1 MNGNNTSEPINFL
14 LSREEL
20 LFVLNLLQAGFIPGL
35 DNDPLGELTAEQLAF
50 ANTVAGRALW
60 ARELAQLHPDGQWVV
75 HNNLLLAVGGCAYA
89 QRIISVYHWPADSA
103 FPRRF
108 FGHLREND
116 IVTHTRPAD
125 VLHRFSLLP
134 SKEQLISQVLAACD
148 LEDGSTSPPQELALS
163 RGDFVKIRELAGAGD
178 TTGAMDILVTNR
190 TPPETAQAFVS
201 TLADSARVSIMQ
213 ILDQPINGTVQKRDF
228 TVLQNS
234 QQTWMISAP
243 TSDTDDAPLS
253 VKTTSRDEIT
263 ALLSEWL

>member
-1 MNGNNTSEPINFL
+1 MNGNNTSEPIHFL

-35 DNDPLGELTAEQLAF
+35 DNDPLGELTPEQQAF

-60 ARELAQLHPDGQWVV
+60 ARELTQLHSDSQWVI

-89 QRIISVYHWPADSA
+89 QRIISVYHWPVNSTL
-103 FPRRF
+103 PTRF
-108 FGHLREND
+108 FGHLWENN

-134 SKEQLISQVLAACD
+134 SKEQLISQVLAVCD
-148 LEDGSTSPPQELALS
+148 LEDGSASPHQELAVS
-163 RGDFVKIRELAGAGD
+163 SGDFVKIRELAGAGD
-178 TTGAMDILVTNR
+178 TTGAVGILVTNG
-190 TPPETAQAFVS
+190 TLPETAQAFVS
-201 TLADSARVSIMQ
+201 TLADSARISILQ
-213 ILDQPINGTVQKRDF
+213 ILDQVANGTVQKRDF

-234 QQTWMISAP
+234 QQTWLISTPA
-243 TSDTDDAPLS
+243 SDTDDAPLS
-253 VKTTSRDEIT
+253 VKTTTRDEVT